1 MSSAPF
7 CRDCL
12 TLAASP
18 QAGRC
23 DACGSPRLLRHKE
36 RDSLS
41 IAHVDCDAFFAAV
54 EKRDDPSLAD
64 KPVIIGGGKR
74 GVVSTACYVARTFGV
89 RSAMPMF
96 QALKLCPH
104 AVVIPPNGEKYRKVG
119 HEVRELMFELTPLV
133 EPVSIDE
140 AFLDLTGTELLHHGS
155 PALTLA
161 RFAHKVERE
170 IGITISVGLSYNKFL
185 AKIASDFEKPR
196 GFSIIGREEAPDF
209 LADKPVGIIP
219 GIGASAQ
226 ARLAKVGVTQ
236 IAHLRD
242 IPLKTLFEALGR
254 DAQRLSR
261 LAWGEDTRRVTPERE
276 TKSISAETTFET
288 DLRSFEELEPI
299 LWRLSEKVSRRL
311 KASGFAGRSVTLK
324 LKDKDFRLLT
334 RTRSGLAPTQLAARL
349 FEPARQLLKAS
360 CDGTAYRLIG
370 IGAADLCDPAEA
382 DKGDLA
388 DQSVVR
394 QAQMESAIDK
404 IRDKFGAAALQ
415 KGIALRNKPQG

>member
-1 MSSAPF
+1 MSAPL

-12 TLAASP
+12 TPSANAT
-18 QAGRC
+18 AERC
-23 DACGSPRLLRHKE
+23 PSCGSPRLLRHRE

-74 GVVSTACYVARTFGV
+74 GVVSTACYVARTYGV

-96 QALKLCPH
+96 KALQACPH
-104 AVVIPPNGEKYRKVG
+104 AVVIKPSLDKYRIAG
-119 HEVRELMFELTPLV
+119 RAVRDLMFELTPLV

-140 AFLDLTGTELLHHGS
+140 AFLDLSGTERLHHGS

-161 RFAHKVERE
+161 KFAKRVENE

-196 GFSIIGREEAPDF
+196 GFSIIGREEAADF
-209 LADKPVGIIP
+209 LADKPVSIIP

-226 ARLAKVGVTQ
+226 NRLAKAGVTK

-242 IPLKTLFEALGR
+242 ASLKALFEALGR

-261 LAWGEDTRRVTPERE
+261 IAWGQDERPVKPERE
-276 TKSISAETTFET
+276 TKSISAETTFDT
-288 DLRSFEELEPI
+288 NLRSFEDLEPT
-299 LWRLSEKVSRRL
+299 LWRLSEKVSRRM
-311 KASGFAGRSVTLK
+311 KAAGLAGRSVTLK
-324 LKDKDFRLLT
+324 LKDTEFRLIT
-334 RTRSGLAPTQLAARL
+334 RTRSSLAPTQLAIRL
-349 FEPARQLLKAS
+349 FEPARQLLKSA

-370 IGAADLCDPAEA
+370 IGAADLCDAAEA

-388 DQSVVR
+388 DQTVVK
-394 QAQMESAIDK
+394 QAHMESAIDK
-404 IRDKFGAAALQ
+404 IREKFGAAALQ
-415 KGIALRNKPQG
+415 KGIALRKPQR